1 MASENLQSVIVDKSV
16 AKDRKT
22 AKRIASEFANRIY
35 TSRET
40 SDSFRFRQ
48 RPPEDFKKGSFR
60 TKKIPEAGVSLVY
73 GKLRKKN
80 PSKPIRLKNPRTMPD
95 PGPCAN
101 LGTLVEWK
109 WEKGKK
115 QKLWEED
122 DKDWLFLWSPKYKAI
137 VAIPDPEE
145 KIKLSRVMR
154 DGGAARL
161 FEIFASRAARETHEI
176 SISGHRLQKLGKAKH
191 IVYRSDK
198 WSGKKEDYIHDFKNG
213 VNIYCGPS
221 LKNPKVFLCFGGKL
235 TCTERGLVN

>member
-22 AKRIASEFANRIY
+22 AKEIARKFANRIY

-48 RPPEDFKKGSFR
+48 RPPEDFEKGSFK
-60 TKKIPEAGVSLVY
+60 TKKIPKAGVSLVY
-73 GKLRKKN
+73 GKLKKK
-80 PSKPIRLKNPRTMPD
+80 KPVRLKNPRTMPD

-115 QKLWEED
+115 QKLWEEG
-122 DKDWLFLWSPKYKAI
+122 DKNWLFLWSPKYKAI
-137 VAIPDPEE
+137 VAIPDTKE
-145 KIKLSRVMR
+145 KKRLPKVMR

-161 FEIFASRAARETHEI
+161 FEIFASRAASETHEI
-176 SISGHRLQKLGKAKH
+176 PIKSYKLQKLGKAKH

-221 LKNPKVFLCFGGKL
+221 LRDPKVFICFGGKL